1 MADAAGGN
9 AQAVGNKPI
18 LRQRW
23 GTWSCMSDW
32 WRTGIA
38 GYGYTPEEAYA
49 DWKQQGGLT
58 A

>member
-1 MADAAGGN
+1 
-9 AQAVGNKPI
+9 
-18 LRQRW
+18 
-23 GTWSCMSDW
+23 MSDW

-49 DWKQQGGLT
+49 DWKQQGGMK